1 MIAQREAVKC
11 SPIKVWAKTNE
22 GADEECVIECEIGC
36 NNGVCKAV
44 EASKWV
50 KMGAEMGKIEEE
62 VRHKV
67 HTKHIF

>member
-36 NNGVCKAV
+36 NNGACKAV
-44 EASKWV
+44 GVSKWG
-50 KMGAEMGKIEEE
+50 KMEKE
-62 VRHKV
+62 KPL
-67 HTKHIF
+67 